1 MNDTFAGIQVL
12 VSRGDYLVSN
22 HAYDE
27 LLDDRIIAEDL
38 LQGLASAE
46 IIEDYPDA
54 GRGPSVLL
62 LQSDRRGAIHT
73 VWGLPKPHLKPAVLI
88 TAYRPDPK
96 RWSPDFRR
104 RRA

>member
-1 MNDTFAGIQVL
+1 MSDTFVQILAL
-12 VSRGDYLVSN
+12 VSRGDYLVSS

-27 LLDDRIIAEDL
+27 LLNDRISADDL
-38 LQGLASAE
+38 LQGLADAE
-46 IIEDYPDA
+46 TIEDYPDA

-62 LQSDRRGAIHT
+62 LQYDPRGAVHT
-73 VWGLPKPHLKPAVLI
+73 VWGMPKPHLKPAVLI

-96 RWSPDFRR
+96 RWSPDFRQ

>member
-1 MNDTFAGIQVL
+1 MSDTFAQILALVL
-12 VSRGDYLVSN
+12 RGDYLVSN

-27 LLDDRIIAEDL
+27 LLDDRI
-38 LQGLASAE
+38 LANDVLHSLADAE

-62 LQSDRRGAIHT
+62 LQYDLRGAIHT
-73 VWGLPKPHLKPAVLI
+73 VWGLPKPRLEPAVLI